1 MHSPSLVIFLQIPCL
16 MIILRVKMV
25 NVVNCKI
32 RGTFDKEIPDLIV
45 SSYYIFDWQKKYF
58 RIFVISSINGSNFMF
73 DSKMSL
79 LQKGFLGPLNSQ
91 IKLLITN

>member
-16 MIILRVKMV
+16 MIILRVKDAD
-25 NVVNCKI
+25 CKCCKLYKI

-45 SSYYIFDWQKKYF
+45 ASYYIFWLIKKYF
-58 RIFVISSINGSNFMF
+58 RIFLISSINGSNFMF

-79 LQKGFLGPLNSQ
+79 LQKGF
-91 IKLLITN
+91 